1 MKEENY
7 EIKPLKIHMAYTKC
21 KPFVDG
27 THEIFVTK
35 KELLDNFFVFISPFS
50 GQYSKILMTLQPGT
64 C

>member
-27 THEIFVTK
+27 THEIFVIK

-50 GQYSKILMTLQPGT
+50 G
-64 C
+64 